1 MRRIHLHLFKRP
13 LRSAPLSGA
22 AFTKARD
29 DLHRALGPLCLES
42 SRLEPGQRER
52 LSGNLFPGCAAL
64 VQSVAEGLQQAPPCF
79 PDVPLDGAVLERAQ
93 DEASGA
99 LLLHRSLRA
108 LAELVYDHYVAQQ
121 AACSVSAIAVLRQIQ
136 GVASAPFSSPRERLV
151 REEAVRDALCIHRE
165 RIQRA
170 RRALL
175 AKNRAGR
182 KAQQALKRDAPR
194 AEP

>member
-1 MRRIHLHLFKRP
+1 MRRIPLHLFKRP
-13 LRSAPLSGA
+13 LRSAPLSA
-22 AFTKARD
+22 ADFTKARD

-42 SRLEPGQRER
+42 SRLAPGQRER
-52 LSGNLFPGCAAL
+52 LAGNLFPGCAAL

-79 PDVPLDGAVLERAQ
+79 PDVPLDGAVLQRAQ
-93 DEASGA
+93 DEASKA
-99 LLLHRSLRA
+99 LLLHRSLCA
-108 LAELVYDHYVAQQ
+108 LADLVYDHYVTQQ
-121 AACSVSAIAVLRQIQ
+121 AACSVSAIAVLHQVQ
-136 GVASAPFSSPRERLV
+136 GIGSAPFTSPRDRIV
-151 REEAVRDALCIHRE
+151 REEAVRDALNIHRE